1 MINKI
6 KDFFEKRAFGVCE
19 WWGKKLGMR
28 SSKIRLTFIYLSFIT
43 VGSYFVIY
51 LIMAFILD
59 HKQYF
64 KPWSTKR
71 KSIWDL

>member
-6 KDFFEKRAFGVCE
+6 KDFFEKRAFGDCE

-28 SSKIRLTFIYLSFIT
+28 CSKIRLTFIYLSFIT